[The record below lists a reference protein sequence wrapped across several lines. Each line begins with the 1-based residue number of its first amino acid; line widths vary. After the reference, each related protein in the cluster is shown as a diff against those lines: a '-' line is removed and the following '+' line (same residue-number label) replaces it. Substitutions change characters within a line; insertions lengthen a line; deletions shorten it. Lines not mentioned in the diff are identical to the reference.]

1 MSNAVGYFVGNLT
14 RDPDIRTT
22 KTGTSVGNIT
32 VAVNEEYQSGG
43 ETKKSTSYV
52 NFEVWGFKVDDV
64 STLVKGQKVIVLGT
78 PRTIT
83 KEEGAKSELVF
94 KLVEIGVVPRKGA
107 PSAGASA
114 PKTASKTTAKKT
126 TKTVEVS
133 ADEATDEIPF

>member
-14 RDPDIRTT
+14 RDVELRST
-22 KTGTSVGNIT
+22 KSGASVANLT

-52 NFEVWGFKVDDV
+52 NFEAWGFLADDV
-64 STLVKGQKVIVLGT
+64 AELKKGQKVIALGS

-94 KLVEIGVVPRKGA
+94 KLTTIGVCPRKGVA
-107 PSAGASA
+107 AASASA
-114 PKTASKTTAKKT
+114 PKAAPKTTKKT

-133 ADEATDEIPF
+133 ADEAQDEIPF